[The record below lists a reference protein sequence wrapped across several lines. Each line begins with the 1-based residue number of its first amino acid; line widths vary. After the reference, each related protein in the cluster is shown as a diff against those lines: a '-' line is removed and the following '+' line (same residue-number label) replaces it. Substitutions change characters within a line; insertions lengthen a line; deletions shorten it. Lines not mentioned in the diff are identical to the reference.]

1 MSVRQYVG
9 ARYVPK
15 FADPIEWNQLRSYE
29 ALTIVTYLGSSYTSK
44 IPVPA
49 GTPITSTEHWV
60 LTGNYNGQVEQYREE
75 VQEALDTMAHG
86 YIPEIQNRKFM
97 IVGDSYA
104 DGQQGGSAYQ
114 EWPHYL
120 RVYLGLPESKMV
132 VVARGGDGFN
142 CPAGDKFIEQIQGW
156 SGDKES
162 ITDIL
167 VAGGLNDS
175 PYGNNASNIQA
186 LENSIEAFATYAKQY
201 YPNAKLW
208 LAYIGNGTHAST
220 VGANKNLNLRKTV
233 SNIYNDF
240 GPRVGFRVIGDA
252 ILVLSGNINLL
263 YSDGFHPSMDG
274 HRQIATMLATSLL
287 YGKWTKTSRYNSL
300 TMQCSGIFQ
309 PESQITFHKYINGP
323 VTEFSDIIVTNLP
336 CVEDIPTNSD
346 VEIATLDSDYFNERV
361 EVPVDIRFTYYDGV
375 HVSKEVGYLV
385 FNTNKLYLRFTE
397 INSSGENVSVKHS
410 TNPLS
415 AVSINRGGDTI
426 KFTFPTYILA

>member
-1 MSVRQYVG
+1 MPVRQYVG

-15 FADPIEWNQLRSYE
+15 FADPIEWNQQRSYE

-49 GTPITSTEHWV
+49 GTAITNTDYWV

-75 VQEALDTMAHG
+75 VQQALETIEHG
-86 YIPEIQNRKFM
+86 YMPEIQNRKLM

-120 RVYLGLPESKMV
+120 RVYLGLPENQMV

-142 CPAGDKFIEQIQGW
+142 CPVGDKFIEQIQGW
-156 SGDKES
+156 SGDRDS
-162 ITDIL
+162 ITDII
-167 VAGGLNDS
+167 VGGGLNDS

-186 LENSIEAFATYAKQY
+186 LENAIEAFATYAKQN

-208 LAYIGNGTHAST
+208 LAYIGNGTHEST

-263 YSDGFHPSMDG
+263 YSDGFHPSPDG
-274 HRQIATMLATSLL
+274 HRQIGAMFADSLL
-287 YGKWTKTSRYNSL
+287 YGKWYKTSRYNSL
-300 TMQCSGIFQ
+300 SMQCSGIF
-309 PESQITFHKYINGP
+309 SSASSITFHKYINGP
-323 VTEFSDIIVTNLP
+323 VTEFSDIVVTNLP
-336 CVEDIPTNSD
+336 CTEDVPCNSD
-346 VEIATLDSDYFNERV
+346 VEIATLDSDYFNETV
-361 EVPVDIRFTYYDGV
+361 QVPVDIRFVYYDNV
-375 HVSKEVGYLV
+375 HINKIQGYLV
-385 FNTNKLYLRFTE
+385 FNTNKVYLRFTE
-397 INSSGENVSVKHS
+397 ISGGEPVSVKHS
-410 TNPLS
+410 TNE
-415 AVSINRGGDTI
+415 VSNISITRGGGLI